1 MAIDLPKIHDLPSI
15 PKDNDDDDN
24 NGGGGGGT
32 GDVDFDDLNARFEAL
47 KKK

>member
-1 MAIDLPKIHDLPSI
+1 MHLPDIPDLPQI

-24 NGGGGGGT
+24 GG
-32 GDVDFDDLNARFEAL
+32 DADFDDLNARFEAL